1 MSGSAWFLRVARLA
15 TLLAFCVIVIGA
27 FVRLTDAGLGCPD
40 WPGCYGQLTPPDEAH
55 ELRRAEQ
62 AFPGARVETHK
73 AWHEMIHR
81 YLASTLGLLIIVM
94 AVLAWRN
101 RADPQQ
107 PLALPLFLVL
117 LVCFQGA
124 LGMWTVT
131 QLLRPAIVTL
141 HLLTGML
148 TLALLAWLAFGRRA
162 DRQPPP
168 MRPLTRH
175 VPPGIRG
182 WAIAGVVVLF
192 VQIALGGWTS
202 THYAALHCADFPTCQ
217 GQWLPPMDFAA
228 AFDLVGEHGVNYE
241 GGRLHNDAR
250 VTIHVMHRL
259 GALVTTLYL
268 LLLVFLL
275 MRGPDRSL
283 RRFGLL
289 VLVALSIQLGLGIGN
304 VLMSLP
310 LGLAVAHNG
319 GAALLLLAL
328 ISLNHALRRKTVG
341 DID

>member
-1 MSGSAWFLRVARLA
+1 MTGSAWFLRVARLA
-15 TLLAFCVIVIGA
+15 TVLAFCVIVIGA

-40 WPGCYGQLTPPDEAH
+40 WPGCYGQITPPDETH
-55 ELRRAEQ
+55 ELIRAEK

-94 AVLAWRN
+94 AILAWRN
-101 RADPQQ
+101 RADPKQ
-107 PLALPLFLVL
+107 PVALPLFLVV

-131 QLLRPAIVTL
+131 LLLRPAIVTL

-148 TLALLAWLAFGRRA
+148 TLALLAWLAFGRSDSRSPTA
-162 DRQPPP
+162 GPNPA
-168 MRPLTRH
+168 
-175 VPPGIRG
+175 GARG
-182 WAIAGVVVLF
+182 WALAGVLVLF

-202 THYAALHCADFPTCQ
+202 THYAALHCPDFPTCQ
-217 GQWLPPMDFAA
+217 GRWLPPMDFAE

-250 VTIHVMHRL
+250 VTIHVMHRI

-268 LLLVFLL
+268 LLLAFLVI
-275 MRGPDRSL
+275 RGVDRSL
-283 RRFGLL
+283 RRFGVLL
-289 VLVALSIQLGLGIGN
+289 LAALLIQVSLGIGN

-328 ISLNHALRRKTVG
+328 ISLIHALRRKTV
-341 DID
+341 DAIH